1 VKTGGP
7 ELEDQCTCSEYH
19 QLFLRALI
27 SQSSLKEG
35 QKADVFEEVTWS
47 CPFEK
52 QEVEQCKDKKILLSV
67 QSELAI
73 IKVVM

>member
-7 ELEDQCTCSEYH
+7 ELENQCTGAEYH
-19 QLFLRALI
+19 QLFLWALI
-27 SQSSLKEG
+27 SLSSLEEG
-35 QKADVFEEVTWS
+35 QKADIFKEVTRS

-52 QEVEQCKDKKILLSV
+52 EEVDQCNDQKILLSIQPEV
-67 QSELAI
+67 AI

>member
-7 ELEDQCTCSEYH
+7 ELENQCTGAEYH

-27 SQSSLKEG
+27 SLSSFEEG
-35 QKADVFEEVTWS
+35 HKADIFKEVTRS
-47 CPFEK
+47 RPFEK
-52 QEVEQCKDKKILLSV
+52 EEVDQCYDQKIFLSI
-67 QSELAI
+67 QSEVTI